1 MSDPKRGLVPLAPL
15 ALILLFPC
23 FACVADE
30 LGRTGPDVRRG
41 PWTAV
46 GVVLVLAIGVV
57 LGGAGVL
64 AARGSRLIGSI
75 GGAGEVVAIAV
86 AIGLGC
92 GVLVESQA
100 LDAPR
105 DVPNLAWLQRDS
117 ALLAVD
123 AAREAGKPV
132 LLDFTATWSPPTLR
146 FDDDTPEHARVRVEA
161 SRFVR
166 VHVEASDDEET
177 IVRDLLNRFHIV
189 GVPALIMFDRSG
201 REAFHL
207 EGYSSPEEVLAAM
220 KRVE

>member
-1 MSDPKRGLVPLAPL
+1 MSDPKRGLVPLVPL

-23 FACVADE
+23 FAGMANE
-30 LGRTGPDVRRG
+30 LGHASPELQRG

-46 GVVLVLAIGVV
+46 GVGAVLAIGVL

-64 AARGSRLIGSI
+64 VARGSRFARSM
-75 GGAGEVVAIAV
+75 GGAGEVAAIGL

-92 GVLVESQA
+92 GVLVESQV

-105 DVPNLAWLQRDS
+105 DAPNLAWLQRDS

-123 AAREAGKPV
+123 AAREAGRPV

-177 IVRDLLNRFHIV
+177 IVRDLLRRFHIV
-189 GVPALIMFDRSG
+189 GVPALIMFDSSG